1 MPMRESARGHASS
14 RRLPRSQTS
23 RFSLFPPDPSPRL
36 CQYCRPHPFFLH
48 PEAIQDRL
56 FSVFRFC
63 GRRSFL
69 ANAKASLSCPDRTV
83 CFARISRSINLL
95 RRDQFS
101 ESCRLRPCFFTI
113 LSEARSRHCRFS
125 IIFSPSLSA
134 IFCDAQIALVITHF
148 CRKGTLLQI
157 DQQMSL
163 RRAISHNFP
172 DRRFHQIGWKL
183 MFKAA
188 CYLAD
193 RGHFSPR
200 PDLLQGGSN
209 VSKGGKR
216 LAPGMQ
222 EDQVVVA
229 TFGKS
234 AFGPNPEDALLEA
247 GKPSC
252 CLCFGEVAIPTFVI
266 LHPRLG
272 DERFSGC
279 QHPHHI
285 GQILVGFAIKRVANR
300 EWRMFRDRQPV
311 RRGKLRANVATCVAF
326 HLGMILKP
334 EHEAFFELATERLSA
349 SGARFEARNPS

>member
-69 ANAKASLSCPDRTV
+69 ANAKASPSCLAAQLLNTAGFARAQRCLSCPDRTV

-148 CRKGTLLQI
+148 CRKGTELSPALNASRVKAPLLVQVADSEYLYGLQFYTTLKELEKPVEMI
-157 DQQMSL
+157 IFANEGHIKNQPKHRYEIYQRNLDWF
-163 RRAISHNFP
+163 NF
-172 DRRFHQIGWKL
+172 W
-183 MFKAA
+183 
-188 CYLAD
+188 
-193 RGHFSPR
+193 
-200 PDLLQGGSN
+200 LQG
-209 VSKGGKR
+209 KEDPDPAKR
-216 LAPGMQ
+216 EQYERWRAMR
-222 EDQVVVA
+222 
-229 TFGKS
+229 
-234 AFGPNPEDALLEA
+234 DAL
-247 GKPSC
+247 
-252 CLCFGEVAIPTFVI
+252 
-266 LHPRLG
+266 
-272 DERFSGC
+272 
-279 QHPHHI
+279 
-285 GQILVGFAIKRVANR
+285 KRR
-300 EWRMFRDRQPV
+300 SP
-311 RRGKLRANVATCVAF
+311 
-326 HLGMILKP
+326 
-334 EHEAFFELATERLSA
+334 
-349 SGARFEARNPS
+349 

>member
-69 ANAKASLSCPDRTV
+69 ANAKASPSCPDRTV
-83 CFARISRSINLL
+83 CSARISRSINLL

-148 CRKGTLLQI
+148 CRKGTKLSSVRLSFETYLI
-157 DQQMSL
+157 LALNAVPLMTPIL
-163 RRAISHNFP
+163 MRR
-172 DRRFHQIGWKL
+172 
-183 MFKAA
+183 KAQSRQGLA
-188 CYLAD
+188 LSVPPIAMKFLTLSYLE
-193 RGHFSPR
+193 PR
-200 PDLLQGGSN
+200 LIPLPHVWTL
-209 VSKGGKR
+209 SKGLTYK
-216 LAPGMQ
+216 
-222 EDQVVVA
+222 
-229 TFGKS
+229 
-234 AFGPNPEDALLEA
+234 
-247 GKPSC
+247 
-252 CLCFGEVAIPTFVI
+252 
-266 LHPRLG
+266 
-272 DERFSGC
+272 
-279 QHPHHI
+279 
-285 GQILVGFAIKRVANR
+285 
-300 EWRMFRDRQPV
+300 W
-311 RRGKLRANVATCVAF
+311 
-326 HLGMILKP
+326 
-334 EHEAFFELATERLSA
+334 LSA
-349 SGARFEARNPS
+349 SPFGTSTRLTNMALNTLNSLTPKGHNPSIFHMSYPCARGFGLARSWRRSRSLHA

>member
-148 CRKGTLLQI
+148 CRKGTHFLLHRNAASQGHEGGRPSNSGCTRAWHT
-157 DQQMSL
+157 QFSSL
-163 RRAISHNFP
+163 WDHFRACPRQVSDRCRIGDARPAVFSRIPSKHVRSWRYRRLQKQGELGGISHGAP
-172 DRRFHQIGWKL
+172 SR
-183 MFKAA
+183 
-188 CYLAD
+188 
-193 RGHFSPR
+193 RGHSSLSHKLPHGSP
-200 PDLLQGGSN
+200 
-209 VSKGGKR
+209 
-216 LAPGMQ
+216 
-222 EDQVVVA
+222 
-229 TFGKS
+229 
-234 AFGPNPEDALLEA
+234 LE
-247 GKPSC
+247 
-252 CLCFGEVAIPTFVI
+252 
-266 LHPRLG
+266 
-272 DERFSGC
+272 
-279 QHPHHI
+279 
-285 GQILVGFAIKRVANR
+285 
-300 EWRMFRDRQPV
+300 
-311 RRGKLRANVATCVAF
+311 
-326 HLGMILKP
+326 
-334 EHEAFFELATERLSA
+334 
-349 SGARFEARNPS
+349 

>member
-148 CRKGTLLQI
+148 CRKGTVDRPSIIGIATIVTTNQTLEQIFSAMCSLTCVSLIGLQLLLYRRKGLRL
-157 DQQMSL
+157 DNRWNRDRNPFL
-163 RRAISHNFP
+163 RRNLVQRIRAA
-172 DRRFHQIGWKL
+172 RL
-183 MFKAA
+183 KASSTP
-188 CYLAD
+188 C
-193 RGHFSPR
+193 
-200 PDLLQGGSN
+200 
-209 VSKGGKR
+209 
-216 LAPGMQ
+216 
-222 EDQVVVA
+222 
-229 TFGKS
+229 T
-234 AFGPNPEDALLEA
+234 
-247 GKPSC
+247 
-252 CLCFGEVAIPTFVI
+252 
-266 LHPRLG
+266 
-272 DERFSGC
+272 
-279 QHPHHI
+279 
-285 GQILVGFAIKRVANR
+285 
-300 EWRMFRDRQPV
+300 
-311 RRGKLRANVATCVAF
+311 
-326 HLGMILKP
+326 
-334 EHEAFFELATERLSA
+334 
-349 SGARFEARNPS
+349 

>member
-148 CRKGTLLQI
+148 CRKGTL
-157 DQQMSL
+157 D
-163 RRAISHNFP
+163 RAIADYDQAIRLKP
-172 DRRFHQIGWKL
+172 DV
-183 MFKAA
+183 A
-188 CYLAD
+188 LAYFNRGNAHKNAGNKQSAIADFRKSLELPTNPND
-193 RGHFSPR
+193 R
-200 PDLLQGGSN
+200 
-209 VSKGGKR
+209 K
-216 LAPGMQ
+216 
-222 EDQVVVA
+222 E
-229 TFGKS
+229 
-234 AFGPNPEDALLEA
+234 ALE
-247 GKPSC
+247 
-252 CLCFGEVAIPTFVI
+252 
-266 LHPRLG
+266 
-272 DERFSGC
+272 
-279 QHPHHI
+279 
-285 GQILVGFAIKRVANR
+285 
-300 EWRMFRDRQPV
+300 
-311 RRGKLRANVATCVAF
+311 KLRS
-326 HLGMILKP
+326 LGVKA
-334 EHEAFFELATERLSA
+334 E
-349 SGARFEARNPS
+349 

>member
-69 ANAKASLSCPDRTV
+69 ANAKASPSCLAAQLLNTAGFARSQRLLSCPDRTV

-148 CRKGTLLQI
+148 CRKGTY
-157 DQQMSL
+157 D
-163 RRAISHNFP
+163 RAI
-172 DRRFHQIGWKL
+172 
-183 MFKAA
+183 
-188 CYLAD
+188 AD
-193 RGHFSPR
+193 Y
-200 PDLLQGGSN
+200 
-209 VSKGGKR
+209 
-216 LAPGMQ
+216 
-222 EDQVVVA
+222 DQ
-229 TFGKS
+229 
-234 AFGPNPEDALLEA
+234 
-247 GKPSC
+247 
-252 CLCFGEVAIPTFVI
+252 
-266 LHPRLG
+266 
-272 DERFSGC
+272 
-279 QHPHHI
+279 
-285 GQILVGFAIKRVANR
+285 AIKLKPDDAYAYNSRGLAYSKKGLLDRAIADYDQAIRLKPDVALAYFNR
-300 EWRMFRDRQPV
+300 GNAHKNAGNKQSAIADFRKSLELPTNPNDRKEALE
-311 RRGKLRANVATCVAF
+311 KLRS
-326 HLGMILKP
+326 LGVKA
-334 EHEAFFELATERLSA
+334 E
-349 SGARFEARNPS
+349 

>member
-148 CRKGTLLQI
+148 CRKGTI
-157 DQQMSL
+157 EDH
-163 RRAISHNFP
+163 RAWGI
-172 DRRFHQIGWKL
+172 
-183 MFKAA
+183 
-188 CYLAD
+188 
-193 RGHFSPR
+193 
-200 PDLLQGGSN
+200 
-209 VSKGGKR
+209 
-216 LAPGMQ
+216 
-222 EDQVVVA
+222 
-229 TFGKS
+229 
-234 AFGPNPEDALLEA
+234 
-247 GKPSC
+247 
-252 CLCFGEVAIPTFVI
+252 LCHA
-266 LHPRLG
+266 
-272 DERFSGC
+272 S
-279 QHPHHI
+279 
-285 GQILVGFAIKRVANR
+285 
-300 EWRMFRDRQPV
+300 V
-311 RRGKLRANVATCVAF
+311 RRIIIEGACL
-326 HLGMILKP
+326 
-334 EHEAFFELATERLSA
+334 ELAQGPSGNTCASISMRRSRRSLS
-349 SGARFEARNPS
+349 G